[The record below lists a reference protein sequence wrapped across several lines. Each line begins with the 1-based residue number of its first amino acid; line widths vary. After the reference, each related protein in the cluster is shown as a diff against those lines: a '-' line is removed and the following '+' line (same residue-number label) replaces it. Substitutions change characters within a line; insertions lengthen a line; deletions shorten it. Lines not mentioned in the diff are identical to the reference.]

1 MMCFKCKQIRSFRI
15 HRSWRYESVV
25 HWNGEQGNDEYDPCD
40 DNSGDK
46 SASLSISMNPC
57 FDTPFQNHQQT
68 FTVEGRVGYTLGVWL
83 GAGSSDSVQLG
94 CGVELGIQIC
104 VSGNYQEIKIT
115 FKGWLE
121 AACSLSVGG
130 GSLFSAYVR
139 VETTIEVGYGLQN
152 KQFSFKWMGAIEIGR
167 GHHCSSHRTYI
178 YVYFSLVNS
187 SLCFISR
194 LRHQLEKRM
203 FTSVGPS

>member
-1 MMCFKCKQIRSFRI
+1 MCLSKFSSSR
-15 HRSWRYESVV
+15 RYEPVV
-25 HWNGEQGNDEYDPCD
+25 HWNGEEGNDGYDKCD
-40 DNSGDK
+40 DNSGSK

-57 FDTPFQNHQQT
+57 FNTPFQNHQQT
-68 FTVEGRVGYTLGVWL
+68 FTVEGCVGYTLGVWL

-130 GSLFSAYVR
+130 GTLFSAYVR

-152 KQFSFKWMGAIEIGR
+152 KKFSFKWMGAIEIGR
-167 GHHCSSHRTYI
+167 GHCSSSSHRM
-178 YVYFSLVNS
+178 YFIKLHS
-187 SLCFISR
+187 SLSF
-194 LRHQLEKRM
+194 
-203 FTSVGPS
+203 